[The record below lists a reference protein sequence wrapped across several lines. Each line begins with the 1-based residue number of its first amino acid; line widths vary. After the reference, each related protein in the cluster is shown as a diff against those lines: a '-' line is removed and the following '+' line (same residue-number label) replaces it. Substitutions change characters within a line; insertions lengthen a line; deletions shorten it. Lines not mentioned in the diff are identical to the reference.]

1 MATLRQRISRRLPVK
16 AAEGMSTM
24 ESLPQLALLGLLS
37 GVVTGI
43 VILGFR
49 LAIEWP
55 LARFLPGHDP
65 EAFEQLSLL
74 TRGLLPLL
82 GACALGLFLHYLADR
97 DRRVGVACVM
107 QRLNYHQGHI
117 SLRSALIQFVV
128 GVGTIVSG
136 QSAGREG
143 PAIHLGAACSSLI
156 GQWLRLPNSSI
167 RTLVACG
174 CAAAI
179 SASFNTPIA
188 GVIFAMEVVMMEYTI
203 AGFTP
208 IILASVSA
216 AVVSQAVY
224 SAAPAFAVPALNM
237 NSLLEIPWILA
248 IAVCIGLAAAAFIFL
263 VERISQYD
271 RRPILLRV
279 SLAGLVMLPFALLL
293 PQVMGIGYDTVDQA
307 LHGEL
312 SLRLL
317 LAVGA
322 AKLLVTAITVGMGMP
337 SSVIGPTLFTG
348 ATLGAAM
355 GLIGAQVAPDTA
367 SSVGFYAMLGM
378 GAMMGAVLQA
388 PLAALMA
395 LLELTHNPNI
405 ILPGM
410 LVITTASLVTSEFF
424 GRKSIFQAML
434 KSQGLSYQS
443 SPVVQALRRVS
454 VGRVM
459 DRSVLAVERRLSP
472 AAAVAVLESGPRW
485 LLLENGDGPRPLLLS
500 ADLARYLEEE
510 PPVANTEDLAASGPI
525 DLLAIPAHRR
535 EAGPLPYQ
543 ATLEQALQ
551 EFDESQAEALY
562 VYQPQAAG
570 HARVLGVVTREDI
583 EGYYQYRDS
592 SQAARPRI

>member
-1 MATLRQRISRRLPVK
+1 
-16 AAEGMSTM
+16 M

-55 LARFLPGHDP
+55 LARFLPGQDP
-65 EAFEQLSLL
+65 EAFEQLGLL

-82 GACALGLFLHYLADR
+82 GAFALGLFLHHLAAR

-117 SLRSALIQFVV
+117 SRQFV
-128 GVGTIVSG
+128 GGNDH
-136 QSAGREG
+136 QRPRAGRVL
-143 PAIHLGAACSSLI
+143 HLGAACSSLI
-156 GQWLRLPNSSI
+156 GQWLKLPNSSI

-203 AGFTP
+203 AGVTP

-216 AVVSQAVY
+216 AVVSRAVY

-248 IAVCIGLAAAAFIFL
+248 IAVFIGLAAAAFIYL

-279 SLAGLVMLPFALLL
+279 SLAGLVMLPFALLV
-293 PQVMGIGYDTVDQA
+293 PEVMGIGYDTVDQA

-312 SLRLL
+312 GLWVL
-317 LAVGA
+317 LAVGT

-337 SSVIGPTLFTG
+337 SSIIGPTLFTG
-348 ATLGAAM
+348 ASLGGAL
-355 GLIGAQVAPDTA
+355 GLIGAQLAPDTA

-395 LLELTHNPNI
+395 LLELTHNPHI

-434 KSQGLSYQS
+434 TSQGLSYQS

-459 DRSVLAVERRLSP
+459 DRSVLSVERRLSP
-472 AAAVAVLESGPRW
+472 AAAAGVLET
-485 LLLENGDGPRPLLLS
+485 
-500 ADLARYLEEE
+500 AM
-510 PPVANTEDLAASGPI
+510 
-525 DLLAIPAHRR
+525 
-535 EAGPLPYQ
+535 
-543 ATLEQALQ
+543 
-551 EFDESQAEALY
+551 
-562 VYQPQAAG
+562 
-570 HARVLGVVTREDI
+570 VT
-583 EGYYQYRDS
+583 
-592 SQAARPRI
+592 A